1 MAYLDYYKVLG
12 VSKSASADELRKA
25 YRKLARENHPDA
37 KPNDTAAAER
47 FKQVQ
52 EAYDVL
58 NDDTKRKQYDRF
70 GSAYTQ
76 QAGRPGGGQNP
87 FPGGGGFGA
96 GPIDLGDLFGQ
107 GVDFSEFFG
116 GVAPGGAKA
125 KSKRAP
131 ARGEDVRATV
141 SISFETAVSGGAVD
155 VRIDRGGKVETLT
168 VKVPVG
174 VNSGQIVR
182 LAGQGS
188 PAARGGT
195 AGDLLLTIDIEP
207 HTYFRREGSNLLVD
221 VPVTPSE
228 AVLGAKVEVPTLTE
242 GLMVVTIPPGTSSGA
257 KLRLRG
263 KGIVD
268 SQTHQ
273 TGDQFVV
280 VKIVVSKEISEAD
293 KSLYKQLAEH
303 ETPPRTGLWPE

>member
-1 MAYLDYYKVLG
+1 MADLDYYKVLG
-12 VSKSASADELRKA
+12 ISKSASADEVRKA
-25 YRKLARENHPDA
+25 YRKLARANHPDA
-37 KPNDTAAAER
+37 KPNDNAAAER

-70 GSAYTQ
+70 GSAYAQ
-76 QAGRPGGGQNP
+76 QAGRAGAGASP

-116 GVAPGGAKA
+116 GAAPGGSKA

-141 SISFETAVSGGAVD
+141 GVSFETAVSGGAVD

-182 LAGQGS
+182 LTGQGS
-188 PAARGGT
+188 PAARGG
-195 AGDLLLTIDIEP
+195 APGDLLLTIDIEP
-207 HTYFRREGSNLLVD
+207 HAYFKREGSNLLVD
-221 VPVTPSE
+221 VPITPSE

-263 KGIVD
+263 KGVVD
-268 SQTHQ
+268 SQTQHA
-273 TGDQFVV
+273 GDQFVV
-280 VKIVVSKEISEAD
+280 VKIVVSKAISDAD

-303 ETPPRTGLWPE
+303 ETPPRVGLWSA